1 MKYNVGDT
9 VIVKWNGN
17 WFTGQGVTWATGVI
31 FDEVKSKDI
40 KDLIYRISLGL
51 HGGFIIRLSKDI
63 ILYNELTKELYL

>member
-31 FDEVKSKDI
+31 FGEVKAKDI
-40 KDLIYRISLGL
+40 EEPIYRITLGDRL
-51 HGGFIIRLSKDI
+51 GFIIRLSKDI